1 MFKCL
6 KALVVGYGS
15 IGKRHIENL
24 SKYKNIE
31 ILVCTKRKND
41 QFLKKRKCKIFN
53 SIESSLRENPDVALI
68 TNESSHHIP
77 ACIKL
82 AKNNIDL
89 FIEKPLS
96 NSIKGVDTL
105 IKIVKK
111 KKLITQ
117 MGFPLRFHP
126 CITEI
131 RKIISKKKLG
141 KVIFVNIQNGSYL
154 PEWHQNEDYRKNYAA
169 RDDLG
174 GGVLF
179 TSTHELDYLL
189 WIFGNIS
196 EVFSITGKYSDLEI
210 KSDDLS
216 TILMKFKNNIIAE
229 VHLDFFQK
237 PKIRNCKIVGTQGTI
252 YSNFDESIVQFYDI
266 KNNKWVNKLKLN
278 KYNNNLMY
286 KEELK
291 HFLDCV
297 KKRQK
302 SINDIFEGRKNLE
315 ITLAIK
321 KSSRTKR
328 MVKVI

>member
-1 MFKCL
+1 MLNCL

-24 SKYKNIE
+24 SKYKNLE
-31 ILVCTKRKND
+31 ILVCTQRKND
-41 QFLKKRKCKIFN
+41 QFLKKRKCKIIN
-53 SIESSLRENPDVALI
+53 SIELALKENPDIAFI
-68 TNESSHHIP
+68 TNESSYHIST
-77 ACIKL
+77 CIKL
-82 AKNNIDL
+82 AKKNIDL

-96 NSIKGVDTL
+96 NSIKGIDTL
-105 IKIVKK
+105 TKIVKK

-126 CITEI
+126 CIKEI
-131 RKIISKKKLG
+131 KKSISKKRLG
-141 KVIFVNIQNGSYL
+141 QIIFVNIQNGSYL
-154 PEWHQNEDYRKNYAA
+154 PEWHSNEDYQKSYAA

-179 TSTHELDYLL
+179 TSSHELDYLS

-216 TILMKFKNNIIAE
+216 TILMKFKNDIIAE

-237 PKIRNCKIVGTQGTI
+237 PKIRDCKIVGTKGTI
-252 YSNFDESIVQFYDI
+252 YLNFDENIIHFYNF
-266 KNNKWVNKLKLN
+266 KKKKWINELKLN
-278 KYNNNLMY
+278 TYNNNSMY
-286 KEELK
+286 EEELK
-291 HFLDCV
+291 HFLNCV

-302 SINDIFEGRKNLE
+302 SINDVFEGKKNLE
-315 ITLAIK
+315 IALAIK

-328 MVKVI
+328 MVKIN